1 MSVCQESASRVKSAM
16 RAFFVSKV
24 PRKFLACAM
33 HEGLLYQVCQES
45 ASLVKSVLTA
55 MSAAN
60 NVKRAMC
67 ANSAKRVADSA
78 ITVCGTNGFKRAS
91 RAVTCKY

>member
-1 MSVCQESASRVKSAM
+1 MSSVPRECLTCQECHEGLFCIKSAK
-16 RAFFVSKV
+16 KV
-24 PRKFLACAM
+24 PCLC

-67 ANSAKRVADSA
+67 ANSVKRVADSA